1 MSFNPSP
8 SRRASDAPSAPSRV
22 ENPDRLSLS
31 WLPVYMEATE
41 KPVFAHGFSAMLTIG
56 SQYFH
61 PFPILMQA
69 FNS

>member
-41 KPVFAHGFSAMLTIG
+41 KPVFAHGFSAMLTTG
-56 SQYFH
+56 
-61 PFPILMQA
+61 
-69 FNS
+69 